1 MKNHSLTDYLR
12 RTRLHPILS
21 LLVLAGALL
30 VGSSAFTAITNAD
43 PTSLQV
49 RLFKT
54 ELHNGSAWVTV
65 FDNSAGVAVDLVTN
79 PGAAFGTGTIAV
91 GTYNKIRF
99 TLENTLLYS
108 SGVISTCSAAT
119 NASFPIDNA
128 AAPTA
133 PVTLTFATASATP
146 PGGTSWYSNGSD
158 ANPLLMTGAVQV
170 ESGMTTNVNLQL
182 NTQNTLACDSGS
194 NTLTLNSPTMNVAS
208 RVVAATAFAGG
219 DYWVT
224 HFNIQ
229 RSPLRNPDG
238 TVKKPS
244 TYTETDWATVR
255 GQTGYH
261 LGWGARA
268 TFSPPD
274 ASGNGTAT
282 IVTDMTEHRHRVD
295 QTGGCA
301 DCGIIVSSGLLG
313 AVLTYTLS
321 ASNELTITVP
331 GGGTARGA
339 FSRDYNT
346 LIAADTDGADAG
358 QDLVMGVKVS
368 TTAPTMSGLYAWNGY
383 SMDLDYITAP
393 TPNPAAASTHVSAD
407 LGWINLITG
416 GDGLGYNGYLEV
428 SDPSLT
434 TASGHTATR
443 SEAMATVPAI
453 VPAANG
459 IYTDSTNE
467 GLWLAVSPTAE
478 VAFVAS
484 GTNDTDPSRT
494 FTDGAGNTHT
504 RHNLGYTLAL
514 KQDPARTYTAT
525 DVAGTYILAARWDDV
540 GFGTP
545 GIIGTTPPDGCRTFP
560 DDISGSAA
568 CGTGVHP
575 RAGSNYGRFTL
586 SAAGTVTYDITETN
600 DLGVVSSMTGSATF
614 TVRKEC
620 IGLSSGVR
628 LALTDVTC
636 SGGRRLDMVVLN
648 DGVKDF
654 VKFLIG
660 DNGDVLTFFD
670 PQSVDPTSPSAGKS
684 RSLGNA
690 VRLK

>member
-238 TVKKPS
+238 TVKKPRS
-244 TYTETDWATVR
+244 LRRTPVAT
-255 GQTGYH
+255 G
-261 LGWGARA
+261 
-268 TFSPPD
+268 PP
-274 ASGNGTAT
+274 
-282 IVTDMTEHRHRVD
+282 
-295 QTGGCA
+295 
-301 DCGIIVSSGLLG
+301 
-313 AVLTYTLS
+313 
-321 ASNELTITVP
+321 
-331 GGGTARGA
+331 
-339 FSRDYNT
+339 
-346 LIAADTDGADAG
+346 
-358 QDLVMGVKVS
+358 
-368 TTAPTMSGLYAWNGY
+368 
-383 SMDLDYITAP
+383 
-393 TPNPAAASTHVSAD
+393 
-407 LGWINLITG
+407 
-416 GDGLGYNGYLEV
+416 
-428 SDPSLT
+428 
-434 TASGHTATR
+434 
-443 SEAMATVPAI
+443 
-453 VPAANG
+453 
-459 IYTDSTNE
+459 
-467 GLWLAVSPTAE
+467 
-478 VAFVAS
+478 
-484 GTNDTDPSRT
+484 PSRT
-494 FTDGAGNTHT
+494 
-504 RHNLGYTLAL
+504 
-514 KQDPARTYTAT
+514 
-525 DVAGTYILAARWDDV
+525 
-540 GFGTP
+540 
-545 GIIGTTPPDGCRTFP
+545 
-560 DDISGSAA
+560 
-568 CGTGVHP
+568 
-575 RAGSNYGRFTL
+575 
-586 SAAGTVTYDITETN
+586 
-600 DLGVVSSMTGSATF
+600 
-614 TVRKEC
+614 
-620 IGLSSGVR
+620 
-628 LALTDVTC
+628 
-636 SGGRRLDMVVLN
+636 
-648 DGVKDF
+648 
-654 VKFLIG
+654 
-660 DNGDVLTFFD
+660 
-670 PQSVDPTSPSAGKS
+670 
-684 RSLGNA
+684 
-690 VRLK
+690 